1 MPPDLEH
8 TRPALGQVADLGTLY
23 DAHKDTFHNANV
35 IQGNP
40 PPASISIDKIG
51 SHSVELA
58 TAGTTKDRLTS
69 FGVTNDLAASILA
82 GFVPTAGSARYLEPP
97 QLNEDTLQG
106 AVLYEIL
113 TESLYLNLSSPSLR
127 DYIVTTPIRS
137 NRSTHIVTGI
147 TYGVKVILGARHA
160 SSAADGQQQE
170 VMKKLDVVKTMFA
183 QHDPLFIGSIGE
195 ETRHKPAM
203 GPLYPQLDDLAF
215 VFFSDFANIPKLHAL
230 KPSAA
235 EQIIGRVP
243 AFLKKTNHGRGI
255 PLTYRLV
262 SLDYLRNMLG
272 LQLSPL
278 RAMRHPPDW
287 VFDEFALTYEKWN
300 NLDRQI
306 THVIHEIDSIDFIF
320 TGPRPQS
327 LDKALQQVLHALRAS
342 KNFGKSFS
350 STIERLRAGLCPSNS
365 LEILLDDHLHSSNS
379 PERITE
385 ILSKATDN
393 VALRKALARGGGHY
407 FDYEDAQNAM
417 STSNSIYI
425 LFFTEDMQH
434 GNKSWKESQDV
445 ITRLLNRNSGDYNV
459 AVAECLPGEL
469 SFSQPRISHYSRGEV
484 KIANMLETMD
494 LVDQCFIRR
503 GFKSEAPEVQPAPRE
518 RRLVRLP
525 CPHPLCD
532 KSINHDWT
540 CYHCRCIMEYHEGF
554 FYCDC
559 GRTGIADSSW
569 QCNGEAHGKKFVN
582 WDNEELKA
590 KLVSLSSYQEMN
602 ILVLGESGV
611 GKSTFINAFYN
622 YMMFDSLDIAM
633 DHEKLEYAI
642 PSSFTIQH
650 FDEDHPENGFVEC
663 NVKIG
668 QDDEEQDGSAG
679 QSATQSPTVYRLQIG
694 DRLVRLIDTP
704 GIGDTRGEDF
714 DKINMSK
721 VLSTLNR
728 FSNLHGVIIL
738 LKPNN
743 ARLNVVFK
751 FCVQELLT
759 HLHRDAVRNIIW
771 GFTNTRQSNYGP
783 GDSMKP
789 LKTLLAK
796 HASLGLRLTPKN
808 VFCFDS
814 ESFRCLAAKKQA
826 DYTMNN
832 LDDFRRSWDRSAKQ
846 TTALLE
852 HVESLEAHR
861 VKSTM
866 SINRAREIIER
877 LTQPMADITDSIE
890 RTIRLNEEKVKELSS
905 AKSKGKSLQDRLHFE
920 RIEIDVER
928 LGKPRTVCKNPNCV
942 EMVDVRGIKRPLY
955 KSICHDPCHLKDVD
969 EDVVGHSHLMSCKA
983 FKGNS
988 GYCKKCRH
996 HWQQHLHIRYMQ
1008 TERTVLDIDPDVQA
1022 KLDAN
1027 ASDLVLKKL
1036 GLKSLKNKINE
1047 SQASLKEVQDAAIKF
1062 GLYLKKKSIAPY
1074 NDAMI
1079 EYLDVLINDEKHQI
1093 SHCNACGEDT
1103 KKNEERL
1110 ESLKQNKERYG
1121 HRIKVLDAEMS
1132 KSDENAQL
1140 LTEEGIDELVQKLCN
1155 LKHYGKDLE
1164 AMMEMAEWSKASG
1177 FREQELRPRLARN
1190 ASNLS
1195 WMSPVSNV
1203 ASAMKNTVLGAA
1215 SSMAGGLLGRRG
1227 VNPRE
1232 PPSPS
1237 PQPKPSSS
1245 RGITRPNDPHREIKV
1260 EDDGSGTYEPRGTKR
1275 GHAQT
1280 AAGQRPEGR
1289 YSLRERKRR
1298 VIDWVAN
1305 VERET

>member
-1 MPPDLEH
+1 MPPDREH

-40 PPASISIDKIG
+40 PPAAISIDKIG

-58 TAGTTKDRLTS
+58 TADTTKDRL
-69 FGVTNDLAASILA
+69 AS
-82 GFVPTAGSARYLEPP
+82 FVPTAGSARYLEHS
-97 QLNEDTLQG
+97 QHNEGAPVG
-106 AVLYEIL
+106 AVVYEVL
-113 TESLYLNLSSPSLR
+113 TEGLH
-127 DYIVTTPIRS
+127 DHITTRS
-137 NRSTHIVTGI
+137 ILDSRSTHIVTGI
-147 TYGVKVILGARHA
+147 TYGIKVILTARHVP
-160 SSAADGQQQE
+160 SNEDDQQQDI
-170 VMKKLDVVKTMFA
+170 MKKLDLVKSMFS
-183 QHDPLFIGSIGE
+183 QHNTLFTGGISE
-195 ETRHKPAM
+195 EPQCPAANE
-203 GPLYPQLDDLAF
+203 PPHFQLGDLRF
-215 VFFSDFANIPKLHAL
+215 VLFSDFSSFPRLIGVKPVTAKKIIDQIPSLL
-230 KPSAA
+230 
-235 EQIIGRVP
+235 R
-243 AFLKKTNHGRGI
+243 KTNHGRGV
-255 PLTYRLV
+255 PLTYHLLP
-262 SLDYLRNMLG
+262 LDYLRRMRG
-272 LQLSPL
+272 LQFGPVQSI
-278 RAMRHPPDW
+278 RQPPNW
-287 VFDEFALTYEKWN
+287 VTDEFALTWEKWN
-300 NLDRQI
+300 NIEPQI
-306 THVIHEIDSIDFIF
+306 QSVIRGIDSIGFMLKG
-320 TGPRPQS
+320 TGLSSIATTSSQLS
-327 LDKALQQVLHALRAS
+327 NAIKAKEELRRNYSA
-342 KNFGKSFS
+342 
-350 STIERLRAGLCPSNS
+350 TLELLRAGTCPSDS
-365 LEILLDDHLHSSNS
+365 LEKLLNNHLTSDNS
-379 PERITE
+379 PEHTLEMISRVN
-385 ILSKATDN
+385 DN
-393 VALRKALARGGGHY
+393 VRLRKALASRGGHY

-417 STSNSIYI
+417 LTSNSIYI
-425 LFFTEDMQH
+425 LFFTEAMRKD
-434 GNKSWKESQDV
+434 GESWKESQDV
-445 ITRLLNRNSGDYNV
+445 ITRLLNRNSGDYTV
-459 AVAECLPGEL
+459 AVAECQSGEL
-469 SFSQPRISHYSRGEV
+469 SFSRPRISHYSLG
-484 KIANMLETMD
+484 KLKTANMLESMD
-494 LVDQCFIRR
+494 LADQCFVRR
-503 GFKSEAPEVQPAPRE
+503 GFNSEAPEVQPAPLRTDGSSDCHVLILLATN
-518 RRLVRLP
+518 RWPMTGLAITAGVSWNTTRSS
-525 CPHPLCD
+525 
-532 KSINHDWT
+532 SIATAD
-540 CYHCRCIMEYHEGF
+540 
-554 FYCDC
+554 
-559 GRTGIADSSW
+559 DSSW
-569 QCNGEAHGKKFVN
+569 QCNAETHGKKFVK
-582 WDNEELKA
+582 WDSQELET
-590 KLVSLSSYQEMN
+590 KLVSLSSYKDMN

-622 YMMFDSLDIAM
+622 YMMFDSLDNAM

-650 FDEDHPENGFVEC
+650 FDEDNPRNGFVEC

-668 QDDEEQDGSAG
+668 QDEEEQDGSAG
-679 QSATQSPTVYRLQIG
+679 QSATQSPAVYRLQIG

-852 HVESLEAHR
+852 HVE
-861 VKSTM
+861 
-866 SINRAREIIER
+866 
-877 LTQPMADITDSIE
+877 
-890 RTIRLNEEKVKELSS
+890 
-905 AKSKGKSLQDRLHFE
+905 
-920 RIEIDVER
+920 IDVQR
-928 LGKPRTVCKNPNCV
+928 LDEPRTVCKHPDCV
-942 EMVDVRGIKRPLY
+942 EMVDVAGIKRPLY
-955 KSICHDPCHLKDVD
+955 KSMCHDPCYLTDVD
-969 EDVVGHSHLMSCKA
+969 EDVVGHSNLLSCVA
-983 FKGNS
+983 FRGNY
-988 GYCKKCRH
+988 GYCKECDH
-996 HWQQHLHIRYMQ
+996 YWHQHLHIRYMQ
-1008 TERTVLDIDPDVQA
+1008 TERTVLDIDPHIQA

-1027 ASDLVLKKL
+1027 ASDVVLKKL
-1036 GLKSLKNKINE
+1036 GVKSLNNKITDSLE
-1047 SQASLKEVQDAAIKF
+1047 SLMEVQDAAINF

-1079 EYLDVLINDEKHQI
+1079 EYLDVLINDEKRQI

-1140 LTEEGIDELVQKLCN
+1140 LTEEGVDELVQKLCN
-1155 LKHYGKDLE
+1155 LKHYGKDLK

-1215 SSMAGGLLGRRG
+1215 SSMAGGLLGRRS

-1237 PQPKPSSS
+1237 PRPKPSSS
-1245 RGITRPNDPHREIKV
+1245 HNITRPNDSHKGIKV
-1260 EDDGSGTYEPRGTKR
+1260 EDNGPGTYEPRGTKR

-1280 AAGQRPEGR
+1280 AAGTRPEGR

-1298 VIDWVAN
+1298 VTDWVAN